1 MPSPRIVAQIRPP
14 FITSFIARSSSGAE
28 VTQSFM
34 KEHAAGKN
42 ENQKMNERK
51 KKLYRKRKERKK
63 KMKDKIRRHKVV
75 GKKFT
80 PRKTSQKKAS
90 P

>member
-51 KKLYRKRKERKK
+51 KAILKEKGEK
-63 KMKDKIRRHKVV
+63 EKDEGQNPQAQSCR
-75 GKKFT
+75 
-80 PRKTSQKKAS
+80 
-90 P
+90 